1 MPLFKTTFFL
11 LLLAFSACKNEPAAP
26 APAPQPE
33 APKAAA
39 LPVGSKVYVHAVNG
53 LVLRQTP
60 APDGAKLGNVP
71 FDGSPLEVLVS
82 PDPANVY
89 VAETLGPYEVKGGW
103 VKVRTAQNKEGYLF
117 EGYLSRYAP
126 LIKEPEGTL
135 TNIEAFYQTVSAPK
149 GKPQTLPAQNGSMEG
164 SRQLYADGAMYEL
177 EFYEGGVTHNLY
189 LPSGGFTLPEALVIF
204 RSLWFGKSNTT
215 TSYNEPTKTVMVSD
229 MDGIQNLELQ
239 MEKDGVMLKFHSAD

>member
-1 MPLFKTTFFL
+1 MPLFKTTFSL
-11 LLLAFSACKNEPAAP
+11 LLLAFLACKNEPAAP
-26 APAPQPE
+26 TPAPQPE

-71 FDGSPLEVLVS
+71 ADGSPLEVLTA

-103 VKVRTAQNKEGYLF
+103 VKVRTALNKEGYLF

-126 LIKEPEGTL
+126 LNKEPEGTL

-149 GKPQTLPAQNGSMEG
+149 GKPLNVPAQNGSMEG
-164 SRQLYADGAMYEL
+164 SRQLYADGAIYEL
-177 EFYEGGVTHNLY
+177 EFYEGGVTHNLL
-189 LPSGGFTLPEALVIF
+189 LPAGGFTLSEALVIF

-215 TSYNEPTKTVMVSD
+215 TTYNEPTKTVMVSD
-229 MDGIQNLELQ
+229 TDGYQALELK
-239 MEKDGVMLKFHSAD
+239 MEKEGVMLKFQSAD